1 MLSLDMFDNIVQAT
15 LRFQTKSA
23 LDRFTTVFIML
34 VDLLLFVALGKQL
47 LNLSVFIHVLK
58 SLRHIRLFTRRIKI
72 VLTCIVA
79 STALFTK
86 L

>member
-34 VDLLLFVALGKQL
+34 VDLLLFVSLG
-47 LNLSVFIHVLK
+47 
-58 SLRHIRLFTRRIKI
+58 
-72 VLTCIVA
+72 
-79 STALFTK
+79 
-86 L
+86 